1 MDEAFMIVTFCVAS
15 AETGELNGSMEH
27 TKHLFYCPHIRAG
40 KRNVATRNKKHAL
53 GKVRSTALVGTH
65 LA

>member
-15 AETGELNGSMEH
+15 AGELNGSMVH
-27 TKHLFYCPHIRAG
+27 TKRLFYCPNIRAG
-40 KRNVATRNKKHAL
+40 KRNVSTRNKQHAL